1 MARTTSRSRSCRRRR
16 SGVVAVVHKPRGQF
30 NARVLA
36 VGAEHFGIVAVDCAK
51 ARSKWML
58 TDFFGNVLVP
68 PTFVDHQQ
76 SAFRAAHA
84 CLQQAIKRHP
94 LRDLLVA
101 IERTGT
107 YHRPVQEFF
116 RQAGYDVRLVHA
128 YASCQHRQSADPGNK
143 TDDTDLAGIFR
154 AAVNGFGLVDPP
166 WPEDYLHVQVLVRQR
181 RSLVRKTTS
190 LQCQIREV
198 LHGLMPGY
206 AECFEKFWESTTALP
221 LARHTGSAEAVRQAG
236 RAGLQRFLHQ
246 AQLRAHPH
254 SLSKILAWAE
264 NAPPPAPAAAYQ
276 RPILG
281 YLLDDLLS
289 KNQQIN
295 ELEQLSAGLL
305 ARLPFLLLLAIPG
318 INVVSAAE
326 FAGEMGPPALYG
338 NANAITGRAALMPS
352 RYQSDRVDRADGRLR
367 RAGNRRLRFA
377 LLQIADNL
385 LRHNH
390 HYQAQ
395 ATARRWVEKH
405 RRWVCI
411 KIAKAFSRLAFAMLS
426 RAGIFGH
433 PCCQPRHLILDK
445 LIAFHTEHG
454 TPWPQVQ
461 RDLETAL
468 QRLPHARRA
477 EEAPPL
483 QERLQAFN
491 RARRGGPRPLG
502 DAIAQVLARLG
513 VTGVQSESRGPG

>member
-1 MARTTSRSRSCRRRR
+1 
-16 SGVVAVVHKPRGQF
+16 
-30 NARVLA
+30 
-36 VGAEHFGIVAVDCAK
+36 
-51 ARSKWML
+51 ML

-68 PTFVDHQQ
+68 PTFVEHQQ
-76 SAFRAAHA
+76 NAFRAMHA
-84 CLQQAIKRHP
+84 CLQDAIKRHQ

-116 RQAGYDVRLVHA
+116 RQSRFDVRLVHA
-128 YASCQHRQSADPGNK
+128 FASSQHRQPADPGNK

-166 WPEDYLHVQVLVRQR
+166 WPEDYLHLQVLVRQR
-181 RSLVRKTTS
+181 RNLVRKTNA

-198 LHGLMPGY
+198 LHSLMPGY
-206 AECFEKFWESTTALP
+206 AECFQKFWESTTALP
-221 LARHTGSAEAVRQAG
+221 MARHTGSAEVVRQLG

-246 AQLRAHPH
+246 AQLRAHPQ
-254 SLSKILAWAE
+254 SLTKVLGWAE
-264 NAPPPAPAAAYQ
+264 NAPSATPAAAYQ

-281 YLLDDLLS
+281 YLLDDLAA

-305 ARLPFLLLLAIPG
+305 ARLPFLLLLVIPG
-318 INVVSAAE
+318 INVVSAADL
-326 FAGEMGPPALYG
+326 AGEMGPPILYA

-352 RYQSDRVDRADGRLR
+352 RYQSDCVDRANGRLR
-367 RAGNRRLRFA
+367 CAGNRRLRFA
-377 LLQIADNL
+377 LLQIAENL

-390 HYQAQ
+390 HYQVQ
-395 ATARRWVEKH
+395 ATTRRWTDKN

-411 KIAKAFSRLAFAMLS
+411 KIAKAFSRLAFAMVS
-426 RAGIFGH
+426 SARIFGH

-445 LIAFHTEHG
+445 LIAFHTEHS

-461 RDLETAL
+461 RDLEAAL
-468 QRLPHARRA
+468 QRIPRSRRA

-483 QERLQAFN
+483 QERLDEIN
-491 RARRGGPRPLG
+491 RARRGGPRPLS

-513 VTGVQSESRGPG
+513 VAPVQSESVGPG